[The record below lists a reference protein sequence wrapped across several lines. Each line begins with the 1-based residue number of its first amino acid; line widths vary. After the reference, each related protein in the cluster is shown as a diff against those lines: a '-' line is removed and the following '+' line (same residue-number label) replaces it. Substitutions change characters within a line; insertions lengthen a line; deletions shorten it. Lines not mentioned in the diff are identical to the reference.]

1 MTNERF
7 KGFLP
12 WWVWATVA
20 IEAGVPTIF
29 GLATWVDPA
38 TYIEGA
44 ESVSYEILLYI
55 TRNLTTALGI
65 VLAVL
70 LRSHV
75 AIFILIIV
83 RMTTDIADMINATT
97 NGAGESVVQAIPFLI
112 VLLVVIPLFSLRH
125 LWGRIKKENAL
136 ELG

>member
-1 MTNERF
+1 MKNKGF

-12 WWVWATVA
+12 WWVWVIVA

-29 GLATWVDPA
+29 GLATWMDPA
-38 TYIEGA
+38 TYIVGA
-44 ESVSYEILLYI
+44 ENVSYEILLYI

-70 LRSHV
+70 LRSRV

-83 RMTTDIADMINATT
+83 RMTTDMADMVNATT
-97 NGAGESVVQAIPFLI
+97 NGGGESVVQTIPYLI
-112 VLLVVIPLFSLRH
+112 VLLVLLPLFALFH
-125 LWGRIKKENAL
+125 LWGRIKQE
-136 ELG
+136 

>member
-1 MTNERF
+1 MSEKNS
-7 KGFLP
+7 GFLP
-12 WWVWATVA
+12 WWVWVIVA
-20 IEAGVPTIF
+20 IEAVVPTVF
-29 GLATWVDPA
+29 GIATWVDPA

-44 ESVSYEILLYI
+44 AGVSYEILLYI

-83 RMTTDIADMINATT
+83 RMTTDISDMFNATL
-97 NGAGESVVQAIPFLI
+97 NGAGETVVQSIPFLI
-112 VLLVVIPLFSLRH
+112 VLLVVLPLFALYH
-125 LWGRIKKENAL
+125 LWGRL
-136 ELG
+136 R